1 MAEDETARG
10 EPTHRRWAHFRFSV
24 IGSLLAAPPERGEL
38 AAALTDLA
46 ARDYTHP
53 ITREP
58 FRLGVSTIERW
69 YYQARNEPVDPVGAL
84 RKKVRKDSG
93 RQRTIGPALR
103 AAIQSQYRR
112 HPRWS
117 YKLHFDNILAQT
129 KKEPALGELPCY
141 ATVRRYMKANGLF
154 RSRRRRVDTEAGR
167 RAEQRLIER
176 ETRSFEASHVGSL
189 WHFDFH
195 SCSRKVLTRSGE
207 LVTPKLFASMDD
219 HSRLGCHLQWY
230 LDETAE
236 TLAHGL
242 AQAIMKRGLPREA
255 MSDNGSAMVAGE
267 IRQGLVRLGIKH
279 CRTLEHSPH
288 QNGKQ
293 ENFFSQVEGR
303 LMPMLEGKREL
314 TLSLLNE
321 ATLAWLEREYNRSI
335 HSETGQTPIERF
347 TKGSSLMR
355 PAPASEVI
363 RDAFRQEVTRTQR
376 RGDGTISLESRRY
389 EVPARY
395 RHMTRVTVR
404 YARWD
409 MSWVHLVDP
418 RTDATLCRLFP
429 LDKAANADGRRR
441 RMSAPAVEPVAS
453 DQVADE
459 MAPLLEQLMREQ
471 AATGLPPAYIPKDDK
486 VTYEQEEED
495 GR

>member
-1 MAEDETARG
+1 MADDEVARG

-24 IGSLLAAPPERGEL
+24 IGSLLAAPPRRGEL
-38 AAALTDLA
+38 AAALAALA

-53 ITREP
+53 ITKEP

-69 YYQARNEPVDPVGAL
+69 YYQARNEPVDPVGVL
-84 RKKVRKDSG
+84 RKKVRLDSG
-93 RQRTIGPALR
+93 RQRSIAPALI
-103 AAIQSQYRR
+103 AAIHSQYRR
-112 HPRWS
+112 YPRWS
-117 YKLHFDNILAQT
+117 YKLHYDNLLAWARRDS
-129 KKEPALGELPCY
+129 ALGELPSY
-141 ATVRRYMKANGLF
+141 STVKRYMKANGLV
-154 RSRRRRVDTEAGR
+154 RSRRRRVDTEAGK
-167 RAEQRLIER
+167 RAEKRLIEL
-176 ETRSFEASHVGSL
+176 ETRSFEAEYVGSL

-195 SCSRKVLTRSGE
+195 ECSRKVLTKSGE

-242 AQAIMKRGLPREA
+242 AQAFMKRGLPREA
-255 MSDNGSAMVAGE
+255 MSDSGSAMVAGE
-267 IRQGLVRLGIKH
+267 IRQGLARLGIKH
-279 CRTLEHSPH
+279 CRILEHSPH

-293 ENFFSQVEGR
+293 ENFFSQIEGR
-303 LMPMLEGKREL
+303 LMPMLEGKSDL

-321 ATLAWLEREYNRSI
+321 ATLAWLEREYNRSG

-347 TKGSSLMR
+347 TKSKSIMR
-355 PAPASEVI
+355 PAPSSEVI
-363 RDAFRQEVTRTQR
+363 RNAFRREVTRTQR
-376 RGDGTISLESRRY
+376 RGDGTISLEGRRY

-429 LDKAANADGRRR
+429 LDKTANADGRRR
-441 RMSAPAVEPVAS
+441 RLSPASFEPMAS
-453 DQVADE
+453 EQERDE
-459 MAPLLEQLMREQ
+459 IAPLLEQLMREQ
-471 AATGLPPAYIPKDDK
+471 AATGLPPAYIPKDNEDHD
-486 VTYEQEEED
+486 EQEEGE
-495 GR
+495 RR